1 MVKNLPAM
9 QEAICSAGDP
19 LQCRRLRFEPW
30 VGKIPWRRAWQLTP
44 VFLLG
49 KFHGEKNLVG
59 YSPWGSKELDTTE
72 GLSMHTHVSLQG
84 LHHEP

>member
-59 YSPWGSKELDTTE
+59 YSPWGRKELDTTE
-72 GLSMHTHVSLQG
+72 YTHTQAALS
-84 LHHEP
+84 